1 MHGKTMIKT
10 IPANFKLKIM
20 KNFVELTELDSKELM
35 DTYGGK
41 TPSKDTS
48 FANDLA
54 YYGVYTARAIWDG
67 FAAFIDGASQ
77 GSKYF
82 YK

>member
-1 MHGKTMIKT
+1 
-10 IPANFKLKIM
+10 M
-20 KNFVELTELDSKELM
+20 KNLIELTELNQTELM

-48 FANDLA
+48 FANDIS
-54 YYGVYTARAIWDG
+54 YYGVYTAMAIWGG
-67 FAAFIDGASQ
+67 FCAFVEGASQ

>member
-1 MHGKTMIKT
+1 MENI
-10 IPANFKLKIM
+10 I
-20 KNFVELTELDSKELM
+20 ELTELTEIELAN
-35 DTYGGK
+35 TYGGK

-48 FANDLA
+48 FANDVA
-54 YYGVYTARAIWDG
+54 YYIVYAGRSLWDG
-67 FAAFIDGASQ
+67 FGAFIDGASK